1 MAFAEPLVVGRPN
14 AGERARLLDRLG
26 GVLDRLWLTNN
37 GPLVREFEARLA
49 DLTGA
54 RHAVATCNAT
64 TGIQI
69 AARAAGL
76 RAGDEVIVPSFTW
89 VATAH
94 ALEWIGIVPVFCDS
108 DEITGNADPE
118 HVERLIGPRTRG
130 ILGVHVFGYPCD
142 IDALTGL
149 AREHGLVLMFDAA
162 HALGCTY
169 RGRPIGAFGDAEIFS
184 FHATKF
190 VNSVEGG
197 AIVTDDDA
205 LAARVRELRNQ
216 GIDAA
221 GQISGAGTVAR
232 MSEFHAAMGLTSL
245 EAIDTIVEANRRNQR
260 VYEEL
265 LDGLPG
271 VVVRGQAPGEQANF
285 QYLVIEVDAD
295 VAGASRDDVLEALL
309 AENVHARRYFSPICH
324 QVEPYR
330 SDPARHFPLPLP
342 RAEGLAARVLSLP
355 TGPTVDAAQ
364 IAGICRT
371 VRATVRPADRRL
383 VA

>member
-1 MAFAEPLVVGRPN
+1 MAFGEPLVVGRPN
-14 AGERARLLDRLG
+14 AGERARLLERLG

-49 DLTGA
+49 DLTGV
-54 RHAVATCNAT
+54 RNAVATCNAT

-69 AARAAGL
+69 VARAAGL
-76 RAGDEVIVPSFTW
+76 RPGDEVIVPSFTW

-94 ALEWIGIVPVFCDS
+94 ALEWIGVVPVFCDV
-108 DEITGNADPE
+108 DETTANADPE

-142 IDALTGL
+142 VDALTRI
-149 AREHGLVLMFDAA
+149 ADRHGLVLLFDAA

-169 RGRPIGAFGDAEIFS
+169 KGRPVGGFGDAEIFS

-197 AIVTDDDA
+197 VIVTDDDA

-221 GQISGAGTVAR
+221 GHISGPGTVAR

-245 EAIDTIVEANRRNQR
+245 EAVDTIVEANRRNQR
-260 VYEEL
+260 VYEEH

-271 VVVRGQAPGEQANF
+271 VKVRGQAPGERANF
-285 QYLVIEVDAD
+285 QYLVIEVDEA
-295 VAGASRDDVLEALL
+295 VAGVSRDAVLEALL

-330 SDPARHFPLPLP
+330 SDPGRHIPLPLP
-342 RAEGLAARVLSLP
+342 RATALAARVLSLP
-355 TGPTVDAAQ
+355 TGPTVDADQ
-364 IAGICRT
+364 IAGVCRT
-371 VRATVRPADRRL
+371 VRDTVLSAGRL

>member
-1 MAFAEPLVVGRPN
+1 MAFGEPLVVGRPN
-14 AGERARLLDRLG
+14 VGERARLMERLG

-49 DLTGA
+49 ALTGA

-76 RAGDEVIVPSFTW
+76 RPGDEVIVPSFTW
-89 VATAH
+89 IATAH
-94 ALEWIGIVPVFCDS
+94 ALEWIGVVPVFCDV
-108 DEITGNADPE
+108 DETSAGADPE

-142 IDALTGL
+142 VDALSRL
-149 AREHGLVLMFDAA
+149 AAEHGLVLLFDAA

-169 RGRPIGAFGDAEIFS
+169 KGRPVGGFGDAEIFS

-197 AIVTDDDA
+197 AVVTDDDT

-221 GQISGAGTVAR
+221 GHISGPGTVAR
-232 MSEFHAAMGLTSL
+232 MSEFNAAMGLTSL

-260 VYEEL
+260 VYEEQ

-271 VVVRGQAPGEQANF
+271 VKVRGQAPGERANF
-285 QYLVIEVDAD
+285 QYLVIEVDEA
-295 VAGASRDDVLEALL
+295 VAGVSRDVVLEALL

-342 RAEGLAARVLSLP
+342 RATGLAARVLSLP
-355 TGPTVDAAQ
+355 TGPTVDAGQ
-364 IAGICRT
+364 IAGLCRT
-371 VRATVRPADRRL
+371 VRDTVLSAGRRL